1 MTVLRTCYAASR
13 DRMPTDCLTKEPKAL
28 KIDLRVPPCAP
39 VNRVA
44 EFVRQCEE
52 AGFNGVG
59 LLDSQMLERDVFV
72 SMALAVQATSGIRVA
87 SAVTNPVT
95 RHVSVLASS
104 IKSVAELAP
113 NRVEFWIGRGYSCV
127 QTIGVK
133 PASVR
138 HMRES
143 VLTLRQLL
151 AGQEVSFNGV
161 TSRMRH
167 GDGAAV
173 PIYISATGPRAI
185 ELAGEIADGV
195 VLQIGLHPQAVETAR
210 QHLEAGARRAGRNP
224 EDVELILTA
233 STIIRDDQ
241 QEAREMARPLCVQ
254 RLMAGYHA
262 QWLQAAGINIQ
273 GLELP
278 KELWELY
285 PDVPHAEDWEKAK
298 RLCAFLPDDLLAQL
312 CDFIGIIGTA
322 EYCARRI
329 RELEAEGI
337 GRIYLM
343 TSQTYEFAHAELSA
357 FKDVIFPALG
367 AKV

>member
-1 MTVLRTCYAASR
+1 M
-13 DRMPTDCLTKEPKAL
+13 AL

-39 VNRVA
+39 VNEVSA
-44 EFVRQCEE
+44 FVRECEE

-72 SMALAVQATSGIRVA
+72 SMASAVQATSRIRVA

-95 RHVSVLASS
+95 RHVSVLASAA
-104 IKSVAELAP
+104 KTVAELAP
-113 NRVEFWIGRGYSCV
+113 DRVEFWIGRGYSCV

-138 HMRES
+138 QMRES
-143 VLTLRQLL
+143 VLTLKRLL

-167 GDGAAV
+167 GDPATV

-185 ELAGEIADGV
+185 ELAGEVADGA
-195 VLQIGLHPQAVETAR
+195 VLQIGLDPTGVETAR
-210 QHLEAGARRAGRNP
+210 QHLATGAKRVGRNP
-224 EDVELILTA
+224 DDVELILTA
-233 STIIRDDQ
+233 TTIIHDDQ

-254 RLMAGYHA
+254 RLMEESHVK
-262 QWLQAAGINIQ
+262 WLRAASMATDD
-273 GLELP
+273 LELP
-278 KELWELY
+278 KEMWELY

-312 CDFIGIIGTA
+312 CDFIGLIGTP
-322 EYCARRI
+322 EYCARRLK
-329 RELEAEGI
+329 ELEANGI
-337 GRIYLM
+337 GHIYVM
-343 TSQTYEFAHAELSA
+343 TGATYEFAHSELRA
-357 FKDVIFPALG
+357 FKEVIFPALG

>member
-1 MTVLRTCYAASR
+1 M
-13 DRMPTDCLTKEPKAL
+13 

-39 VNRVA
+39 VTEVA

-72 SMALAVQATSGIRVA
+72 SMALAVQATSRIRVA

-95 RHVSVLASS
+95 RHVSVLASAV
-104 IKSVAELAP
+104 KTVAELAP
-113 NRVEFWIGRGYSCV
+113 DRVEFWIGRGYSCV
-127 QTIGVK
+127 RTIAVK

-138 HMRES
+138 QMRES
-143 VLTLRQLL
+143 ILTLKRLL

-167 GDGAAV
+167 GDAAMV

-185 ELAGEIADGV
+185 ELAGEVADGV
-195 VLQIGLHPQAVETAR
+195 VLQIGLHPAAVETAR
-210 QHLEAGARRAGRNP
+210 QHLAVGAKRAGRNP
-224 EDVELILTA
+224 DDVELILTA
-233 STIIRDDQ
+233 ATIIHNDQ
-241 QEAREMARPLCVQ
+241 QEAREMARPLCVA
-254 RLMAGYHA
+254 RLMEDYHA
-262 QWLQAAGINIQ
+262 RWLRLAGM
-273 GLELP
+273 GTEALDLP

-312 CDFIGIIGTA
+312 CDFIGLIGTA
-322 EYCARRI
+322 EYCARRVQ
-329 RELEAEGI
+329 ELEDSGI
-337 GRIYLM
+337 GHLYLM
-343 TSQTYEFAHAELSA
+343 TGASYEFAHSELRA
-357 FKDVIFPALG
+357 FKETIFPALG
-367 AKV
+367 VKA